1 MLLCF
6 IKESVKT
13 MKKICK
19 VITIFIVA
27 VFTVVHFSPLTVF
40 ADSFEETT
48 TYITSDMAY
57 SFSDLNDIA
66 KRSWDVKNEQEVN
79 NYKQLAIASL
89 SNIILHSD
97 VENLNV
103 DDVRVV
109 KTLVNGS
116 EYTSVNFG
124 IKGSYSLLSNLN
136 LLFDSNNKLEYYTET
151 LITRN
156 QTNTFNIQVFA
167 NGSLL
172 EEKKTDIPYLTNT
185 QIREGLE
192 GLKSL
197 KYERENRDVWEIA
210 GCIAAVAGVN
220 GLVAKLIAGTCVAA
234 CTAAPIGGVV
244 CAACIG
250 GVCAIGA
257 ADIAAI
263 VSCFKL

>member
-1 MLLCF
+1 
-6 IKESVKT
+6 
-13 MKKICK
+13 
-19 VITIFIVA
+19 
-27 VFTVVHFSPLTVF
+27 
-40 ADSFEETT
+40 
-48 TYITSDMAY
+48 MAY

-109 KTLVNGS
+109 KTRVNGS

-172 EEKKTDIPYLTNT
+172 EEKKRIYLT
-185 QIREGLE
+185 
-192 GLKSL
+192 
-197 KYERENRDVWEIA
+197 
-210 GCIAAVAGVN
+210 
-220 GLVAKLIAGTCVAA
+220 
-234 CTAAPIGGVV
+234 
-244 CAACIG
+244 
-250 GVCAIGA
+250 
-257 ADIAAI
+257 
-263 VSCFKL
+263 

>member
-1 MLLCF
+1 M
-6 IKESVKT
+6 
-13 MKKICK
+13 
-19 VITIFIVA
+19 
-27 VFTVVHFSPLTVF
+27 
-40 ADSFEETT
+40 DSFEETT

-109 KTLVNGS
+109 KTRVNGS

-172 EEKKTDIPYLTNT
+172 EEKKRIYLT
-185 QIREGLE
+185 
-192 GLKSL
+192 
-197 KYERENRDVWEIA
+197 
-210 GCIAAVAGVN
+210 
-220 GLVAKLIAGTCVAA
+220 
-234 CTAAPIGGVV
+234 
-244 CAACIG
+244 
-250 GVCAIGA
+250 
-257 ADIAAI
+257 
-263 VSCFKL
+263 